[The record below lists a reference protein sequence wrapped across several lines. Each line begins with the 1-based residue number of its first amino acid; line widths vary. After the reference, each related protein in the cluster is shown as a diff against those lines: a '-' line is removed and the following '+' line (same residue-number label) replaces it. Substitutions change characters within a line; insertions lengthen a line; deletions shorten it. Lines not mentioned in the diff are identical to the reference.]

1 MAEMRERIKATAKDL
16 YVRNGYAGFTFGDI
30 AASLRTT
37 RANIH
42 YHFGS
47 KQRLLDAI
55 VEEFV
60 VDAIERTH
68 QHWTAPAPS
77 LAHRIRAQLLD
88 HRSFYRRFN
97 RAKGQRRFWSPIARL
112 RHDGEILGEISFR
125 ALKRVN
131 RAFDECLTSAIREAI
146 VRGELRADT
155 PVAGVACQLRAII
168 LSSAPMTLDS
178 GRFDDIE
185 QLFAAFSATLLAA
198 YGQPKTKL
206 ASRPVRPLTP
216 RRRPHAAA
224 VSA

>member
-1 MAEMRERIKATAKDL
+1 MREKIKAAAKDL

-42 YHFGS
+42 YYFGS
-47 KQRLLDAI
+47 KQRLLEVI

-60 VDAIERTH
+60 ADAIDRTH

-77 LAHRIRAQLLD
+77 LAHRIHAQLLD

-97 RAKGQRRFWSPIARL
+97 RTRGQRRFWSPIARL
-112 RHDGEILGEISFR
+112 RHDGEILGQISFR

-131 RAFDECLTSAIREAI
+131 RAFDECLTAAIKEAI
-146 VRGELRADT
+146 ARGELRAST

-185 QLFAAFSATLLAA
+185 KLFAAFTATLLAA
-198 YGQPKTKL
+198 YGRPDAKP
-206 ASRPVRPLTP
+206 ASHRTLPAAS
-216 RRRPHAAA
+216 RRRPHATAA
-224 VSA
+224 TA